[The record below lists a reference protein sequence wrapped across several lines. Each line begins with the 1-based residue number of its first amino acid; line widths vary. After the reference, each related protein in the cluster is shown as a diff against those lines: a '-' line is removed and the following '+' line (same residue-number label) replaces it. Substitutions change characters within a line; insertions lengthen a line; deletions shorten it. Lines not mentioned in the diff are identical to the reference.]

1 MSAHA
6 NNGSLAEKQW
16 QPFTTRGKLRLIS
29 LVAGLLLFMT
39 WTRPLTIQNYTI
51 PESFVI
57 NNKFNMIIN

>member
-51 PESFVI
+51 S
-57 NNKFNMIIN
+57 